1 MVHISKDKLGEKV
14 SIQLFN
20 ELVSFI
26 SPKNTTAAKGILGDL
41 FTQTEKVMMAKRLA
55 AIFMISEKI
64 SLYKI
69 ATRLKLSTSTVKR
82 MYTNY
87 SNGEYDELLRELNK
101 RKIEKEK
108 FWELIELIARA
119 GMPSMGKRRWQTL
132 R

>member
-1 MVHISKDKLGEKV
+1 
-14 SIQLFN
+14 
-20 ELVSFI
+20 
-26 SPKNTTAAKGILGDL
+26 
-41 FTQTEKVMMAKRLA
+41 MMAKRLA